1 MTGLR
6 LVLAAMAAGLRRPR
20 PEGVAGALFL
30 ALVLLIA
37 LIAPWSGYPVGADVD
52 PSIRSSPPSLEHLLG
67 TDHLG
72 RDVFWRLL
80 LASRAFAG
88 PGLLAC
94 AVAGSVGV
102 PLGALAGW
110 NGGSP
115 AALVRFLL
123 GSVAA
128 VPRLVLV
135 LLVCTVYG
143 SGPLQ
148 LALAAGVAGV
158 PPLAEAVSSRI
169 EQLKSA
175 EFVLASRA
183 HGVPLPRLLVAHLVG
198 AACGRSI
205 ARQLLATFGSFVV
218 LECTLSYLGG
228 LGVREPTPSWGN
240 MLVFDWG
247 RGSGISFAA
256 PALAIWATVIAT
268 AAAGRLFSEREGV

>member
-1 MTGLR
+1 MIGLR
-6 LVLAAMAAGLRRPR
+6 LVLASMGASLRRPR
-20 PEGVAGALFL
+20 PEGVLG
-30 ALVLLIA
+30 ALVLVLVLGIA
-37 LIAPWSGYPVGADVD
+37 AAAPWSGYPVGADVD
-52 PSIRSSPPSLEHLLG
+52 PASRGLPPSLAHPLG

-72 RDVFWRLL
+72 RDVFWRAL
-80 LASRAFAG
+80 LASRAFAA

-102 PLGALAGW
+102 SLGALAGW
-110 NGGSP
+110 NGGVT
-115 AALVRFLL
+115 AALIRFLL
-123 GSVAA
+123 GSIAS

-148 LALAAGVAGV
+148 LSLAAGVAGV
-158 PPLAEAVSSRI
+158 PPLAEIVFARI

-183 HGVPLPRLLVAHLVG
+183 HGVPLPRLLLAHLVG

-228 LGVREPTPSWGN
+228 LGVREPMPSWGN
-240 MLVFDWG
+240 MLIFDWG
-247 RGSGISFAA
+247 RGAGASFLA
-256 PALAIWATVIAT
+256 PAAAIWLTVVATS
-268 AAAGRLFSEREGV
+268 AAGRLFAERGDA